1 MADEM
6 GTGGG
11 MGDAGTEANPS
22 YSDIGGEQVEPGQ
35 QSGVET
41 FDEPAGG
48 TE

>member
-11 MGDAGTEANPS
+11 MGDEGTPS
-22 YSDIGGEQVEPGQ
+22 YSDIGGEQVEPGD

-41 FDEPAGG
+41 FPEPAGG